1 MSYLETTK
9 TTKGRKMSSHKH
21 HEHIQRIKNEVEK
34 SPILSE
40 AEKSQTVKHLEEWI
54 AEDKAEGILYE
65 ELLEISQG
73 IKPILAE
80 LGLI

>member
-1 MSYLETTK
+1 
-9 TTKGRKMSSHKH
+9 MSSHKH
-21 HEHIQRIKNEVEK
+21 HEHIQKIKEEVQKTSHLSEDEK
-34 SPILSE
+34 SDTI
-40 AEKSQTVKHLEEWI
+40 KRLEEWV
-54 AEDKAEGILYE
+54 AEDKAEGLLYE